1 MTHRCTFVV
10 NALGLVT
17 IARALSFQVV
27 YVSSKTWGGR
37 AESYGVGRSSR
48 TVHALAIIL
57 QYIRKKVQKHMLGR
71 RQGSPAG
78 SFITFPAHTP
88 GDALPLGLLQGLSTT
103 KTFSHTVLP
112 SFLWSKVSTGKF
124 PIFVF
129 VDQMAG
135 RGN

>member
-1 MTHRCTFVV
+1 M
-10 NALGLVT
+10 
-17 IARALSFQVV
+17 
-27 YVSSKTWGGR
+27 
-37 AESYGVGRSSR
+37 GRSSR

-129 VDQMAG
+129 VDQIRWQAEEIDLIWMTLG
-135 RGN
+135 FIYF